1 MSDHAEILPEV
12 RGERGGVQG
21 RSGDAMET
29 MDGVG
34 THAAFDDATS
44 MYGVGAHTVQGR
56 LKSPVAEDQASV
68 GGGEDA
74 AKDTFRRAEL
84 AGAGEQFSNDLMA
97 SIEAYPAQET
107 QTYYSSNVPNG
118 SNKHETPGG
127 VAEGTDTGGKGEGRG
142 HDGAAATATTGARPG
157 SDAGASRRSV
167 RRLSS
172 RSNAVD
178 EDSAGGPTRAAA
190 NLASSEHGGRTTGVQ
205 VEGAN
210 NSSAVSCSFFVRI
223 YARLAAFPPAP
234 SFSCYYAVANGFS
247 SHPLL
252 LRSLSVLYP
261 FYF

>member
-12 RGERGGVQG
+12 GEASTVLQG

-29 MDGVG
+29 MGGVG
-34 THAAFDDATS
+34 THAAFNDATS

-56 LKSPVAEDQASV
+56 LKSPVAEDQASI
-68 GGGEDA
+68 GGGGDA

-84 AGAGEQFSNDLMA
+84 AGAGEQHSNDLVA
-97 SIEAYPAQET
+97 SIEEYPAQET
-107 QTYYSSNVPNG
+107 RPYYSSNVPNG

-127 VAEGTDTGGKGEGRG
+127 AAVAADTGGKGEGKG
-142 HDGAAATATTGARPG
+142 HDGAAATATTGAQPG
-157 SDAGASRRSV
+157 SDAEASRRSV

-172 RSNAVD
+172 RSNAGD
-178 EDSAGGPTRAAA
+178 EDSAGGPTRTA
-190 NLASSEHGGRTTGVQ
+190 NLASSERGGSTGAQ